1 MVRIA
6 LKRGWSCR
14 CGPVGGSF
22 VTGMEGMIRPARTWS
37 AVSCVTWDT
46 GGSRCRG
53 GDTSRQVRRS
63 SAGSAWLGRA
73 RAPLWVS
80 LASPSLTDAL
90 GGRLFEVS
98 RAAKPQHPGSPPIS
112 RTLGSSPYPG
122 TPYRAS
128 HLAVVPLRQED
139 ADPSGHGSLVAEDED
154 PIGAAFDLAVAPLQR
169 LGGVQLGG
177 MGRPVVFSP

>member
-1 MVRIA
+1 MGA
-6 LKRGWSCR
+6 
-14 CGPVGGSF
+14 
-22 VTGMEGMIRPARTWS
+22 T
-37 AVSCVTWDT
+37 
-46 GGSRCRG
+46 
-53 GDTSRQVRRS
+53 
-63 SAGSAWLGRA
+63 LGVA
-73 RAPLWVS
+73 RAL
-80 LASPSLTDAL
+80 PSLPDAL

-98 RAAKPQHPGSPPIS
+98 RAAKPQHPGSPSIS
-112 RTLGSSPYPG
+112 GTLGNSPCPG

-177 MGRPVVFSP
+177 MGRPAVSSP